1 MIFIFWQ
8 EKASLVEFFYTFNAL
23 LDESKQIILT
33 SDRYPKELTEL
44 DPRLVSR
51 FLGDCQ

>member
-1 MIFIFWQ
+1 M
-8 EKASLVEFFYTFNAL
+8 L

-44 DPRLVSR
+44 IHVWFHV
-51 FLGDCQ
+51 FLGDYLLGLSHQILKPVSKFC